1 MKKQYIQPEAE
12 ILELKL
18 QSQLLQSSLTVEE
31 EETDEQW

>member
-12 ILELKL
+12 VLELKR

-31 EETDEQW
+31 EETEEQW